1 MTSIFAMRDPS
12 VPVDASPPDW
22 RIDLDPDDVGRGL
35 AEIVI
40 AVLELLRELLER
52 QAIRRVDAGDLGA
65 AQTER
70 LGSALRD
77 VRLQLADLRQSMS
90 RRDRDA
96 IGSLLDHTMTLAGT
110 DRTDTR

>member
-1 MTSIFAMRDPS
+1 MTSIFAMHEPP
-12 VPVDASPPDW
+12 VPAGIAPPDW

-40 AVLELLRELLER
+40 AVLELVRELLER
-52 QAIRRVDAGDLGA
+52 QAIRRVDAGDLDA
-65 AQTER
+65 EQTER
-70 LGSALRD
+70 LGAALRD

-90 RRDRDA
+90 GRDRDA
-96 IGSLLDHTMTLAGT
+96 LASLLDHTMTLAGA